1 MECHLEEGGGIRGSR
16 RVENGGR
23 ERATTVENRRQ
34 S

>member
-16 RVENGGR
+16 RVEKGGR